1 MPHRGPD
8 QGGRQELRWCWPRQ
22 DSWKPAALVWGLSG
36 EYDPTWVLP
45 PPLTFFR
52 HSWLRLGV
60 RHRGRTESPPRA
72 GHFSFEVTTLL
83 PSCENLFG
91 ERAGQTDKAVIWE
104 GVSDKTGPVEW
115 GRGGQ
120 STCCPLYLSCQT
132 GAPGAG
138 GGRGGAGR
146 GEAGPLSVRSLA
158 KQHRWCPGGEL
169 ATPMVLWPS
178 TKSVLVLA
186 PTPQGVRGQP
196 GSFHRQPSHLA
207 GEKPG
212 PQRPLRWAAEAGGK
226 PGGGGLVSPISI
238 PFSHSSPGGDF

>member
-60 RHRGRTESPPRA
+60 RHRGPTESPPRA

-83 PSCENLFG
+83 PPCENLFG

-104 GVSDKTGPVEW
+104 GVSDKTGPVEG

-120 STCCPLYLSCQT
+120 STCCPLLSLLPNRC
-132 GAPGAG
+132 PWRRRRK
-138 GGRGGAGR
+138 GRGWKEGNVGSP
-146 GEAGPLSVRSLA
+146 PLLGLSQLD
-158 KQHRWCPGGEL
+158 
-169 ATPMVLWPS
+169 LWPS
-178 TKSVLVLA
+178 STGGAQVESWPRPWSCGPPQSLCWCRHPPHRVSEGSLA
-186 PTPQGVRGQP
+186 AFTDSPPTLRVRNLG
-196 GSFHRQPSHLA
+196 
-207 GEKPG
+207 
-212 PQRPLRWAAEAGGK
+212 LRD
-226 PGGGGLVSPISI
+226 L
-238 PFSHSSPGGDF
+238 